1 MSSEKV
7 IIKHFNET
15 LFNGVTANVALND
28 ASSITLSFK
37 EEEVKEFNDQHG
49 LFTQKAYKFSAEE
62 KGINLFLQFKHYQDM
77 MICSVYSSIQQE
89 EVIFKQKSFSPQK
102 GISLSIKNI
111 PGIESILGFYHF
123 NDWWT
128 RPVFPTDISQLPART
143 QSILWKKGGLHYFL
157 IPVVTAKC
165 KTEIAGDANG
175 LTIGLSSYLN
185 GMNEYNTVSF
195 IIKIG
200 KEPLELVKDTI
211 VTVQKELNLTYP
223 LRENKRYPEILD
235 YLGWCSWDA
244 FYQEVNEKGIID
256 KLVELNEKKIPVKW
270 IMIDDGWADTYNKM
284 LRSFAA
290 DSEKFPNGLNESI
303 KTLKEQFGVN
313 WVGVWHTL
321 FGYWGGIDPDSQ
333 MAIEVKNQL
342 HKTNSGKLLPA
353 PSADKGFGFWNAYHG
368 YLKKAG
374 VDFVKVDSQ
383 GAVNNFYTYHE
394 SPGTAAKE
402 IHTALEASAGI
413 HFDQTII
420 NCMGMAAENIWYRPS
435 SAISRNSD
443 DFVPGKE
450 ISFKEH
456 ALQNVY
462 NSLYHSHFYWGDWD
476 MYWTDHEEDIQSA
489 VLRALS
495 GGPVYF
501 SDRVGKT
508 NPENVWP
515 LILKS
520 GRILRADQPALPT
533 ADMLYINP
541 NLDGIALKV
550 WTKTRESAV
559 IGLFNIDLEDREVE
573 GTVSPSD
580 IPHFSDGTFILY
592 EYFSGRATLLEYK
605 DEYRVKLSG
614 NGVSLFTIVPFEGV
628 TPIGIT
634 SKFLS
639 QLTVEKMYSSNGNTV
654 FILPEGGPF
663 GFISETQPNSVTV
676 NGLSVAIHR
685 KDNFYFEIICPDT
698 ESQAFIEVKI

>member
-7 IIKHFNET
+7 IINHFNDI
-15 LFNGVTANVALND
+15 LFDGVTVNVKLND
-28 ASSITLSFK
+28 GSSITLSFK

-49 LFTQKAYKFSAEE
+49 LFNQKTYKFSAEE
-62 KGINLFLQFKHYQDM
+62 KGINVFLQLKNYQDM
-77 MICSVYSSIQQE
+77 VICSVYSSIQQE
-89 EVIFKQKSFSPQK
+89 DVFFRQKSFTPEK

-111 PGIESILGFYHF
+111 PGTESILGFYHF

-128 RPVFPTDISQLPART
+128 RPVFLTDISQLPART
-143 QSILWKKGGLHYFL
+143 QSILWEKGEFHYFL
-157 IPVVTAKC
+157 MPIVTAKC
-165 KTEIAGDANG
+165 KTEITGNANG
-175 LTIGLSSYLN
+175 LTIDLSSYLD
-185 GMNEYNTVSF
+185 GMNEYSTASF
-195 IIKIG
+195 IIKMG
-200 KEPLELVKDTI
+200 KEPFELVKDTI
-211 VTVQKELNLTYP
+211 VTTQKELDLPFP
-223 LRENKRYPEILD
+223 LRKNKRYPEVLD

-244 FYQEVNEKGIID
+244 FYQEVNEVGIIE
-256 KLVELNEKKIPVKW
+256 KFVELNEKKIPVKW
-270 IMIDDGWADTYNKM
+270 IMIDDGWAETDNKM

-290 DSEKFPNGLNESI
+290 DSRKFPNGLNGCI
-303 KTLKEQFGVN
+303 KTLKEQFGIN

-321 FGYWGGIDPDSQ
+321 FGYWDGIDPHSQ
-333 MAIEVKNQL
+333 LAIELKDYL
-342 HKTNSGKLLPA
+342 YKTNSGKLLPA
-353 PSADKGFGFWNAYHG
+353 PSADKGFGLWNAYHS
-368 YLKKAG
+368 YLKKSG
-374 VDFVKVDSQ
+374 VDFIKVDSQ
-383 GAVNNFYTYHE
+383 GTVSNFYAYHE

-402 IHTALEASAGI
+402 LHTALEASAGI

-501 SDRVGKT
+501 SDRVGET
-508 NPENVWP
+508 NPENIWP
-515 LILKS
+515 LILNS

-541 NLDGIALKV
+541 NLDGKALKV
-550 WTKTRESAV
+550 WTKTKEAAV
-559 IGLFNIDLEDREVE
+559 VGLFNIDLKDREVE

-580 IPHFSDGTFILY
+580 IPYFSDGTFILY
-592 EYFSGRATLLEYK
+592 EYFSGSTILLEYK
-605 DEYRVKLSG
+605 DECQVKLSK
-614 NGVSLFTIVPFEGV
+614 NEVSLFTIVPFEGI

-634 SKFLS
+634 NKFLS
-639 QLTVEKMYSSNGNTV
+639 PLTVEKIYSSNGNTI

-663 GFISETQPNSVTV
+663 GFVSKTLPKSVTV
-676 NGLSVAIHR
+676 NGLSVVIHR
-685 KDNFYFEIICPDT
+685 KGNCYFEIICPDT
-698 ESQAFIEVKI
+698 ESQAIIEVKL